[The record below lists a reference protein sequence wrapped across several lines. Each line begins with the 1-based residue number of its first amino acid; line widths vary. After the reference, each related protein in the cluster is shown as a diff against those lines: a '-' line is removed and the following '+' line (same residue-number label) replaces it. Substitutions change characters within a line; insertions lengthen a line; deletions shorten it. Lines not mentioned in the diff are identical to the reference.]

1 MQGEREFR
9 GSPELEHVNGLA
21 RLQSRAHTSAQG
33 RLGNVVKLRI
43 QEEENRVYLGEMLGV
58 SATISTLRFKEETG
72 GLQKYCS

>member
-58 SATISTLRFKEETG
+58 SATISTLQIQG
-72 GLQKYCS
+72 GKRRAPEVK

>member
-1 MQGEREFR
+1 MT
-9 GSPELEHVNGLA
+9 GLA

-72 GLQKYCS
+72 GLQKYRS